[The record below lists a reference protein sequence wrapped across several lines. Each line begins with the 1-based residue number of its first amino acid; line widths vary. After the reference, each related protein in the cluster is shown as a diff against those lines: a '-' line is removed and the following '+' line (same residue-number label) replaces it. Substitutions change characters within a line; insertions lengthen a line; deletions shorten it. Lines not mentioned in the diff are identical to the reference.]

1 LVECGRHLN
10 IELLTLSEIEQV
22 TGQQGNFQV
31 TLRKQPR
38 YVDMDKCIACGLCS
52 QKCPKKVDDEYQEG
66 VGQRKAIYI
75 SYSQT
80 VPLKYVIDKEHCIYF
95 VKGKCKACEKFCPTG
110 AINFDDK
117 EEIVTLNVGSVI
129 LAPGYKPFDPSGL
142 DLYGYEQLPDV
153 VTGLE
158 YERLLSASG
167 PYQGHLMQPSTG
179 REPKKIAWIQC
190 VGSRNKACGNGYCS
204 TVCCMYAVKQS
215 LVTAEH
221 LHGGDVQQTIFFM
234 DLRSHNKEFERY
246 YEGAKAKGVRFIRS
260 RPHSIDPG
268 DKNIGA
274 KIYYM
279 TEDGQ
284 QLKEDFDMVVLSV
297 GLEAPKDALE
307 LAEKFGI
314 ELDQYRFADA
324 PSFAPVSTNRDGV
337 YVCGAFQNPKAIPRS
352 VTEASAAASAA
363 AKNLVQ
369 ARGTLTK
376 EKTYPPERDVAG
388 EEPRVGVFVC
398 SCGINIANTV
408 NVPEVVEYAKTLPFV
423 QFVDNNLFSCSTDTQ
438 VTMAEKIKDQN
449 LNRIVVAACTPRT
462 HEALFQDTLRE
473 AGLNAYMLEMA
484 NIRNQNSWVHQ
495 GNPEAATVKAKDQV
509 RMAVAKAIRNFPLQ
523 RLSVQVS
530 QHALVIGGGLAGMTA
545 ALDLADRNY
554 RTTLVE
560 KSDKLGGNA
569 WNLNKTWKGEDIRA
583 NLQDIIAKVE
593 NHPNIKVLKQAE
605 VKTVDGSVGNFTSD
619 IEAGGATETVNYGIA
634 VLATGAEELK
644 PQEYL
649 YGRDSRIM
657 THLEFDAELRERSAN
672 VAKAGSAVFIQ
683 CVGSREP
690 ERMYCSRVC
699 CTHSVHSAIKLKEIN
714 PDMPVYVLYRDIRTY
729 GEREDLYTKAR
740 ELGVIFIRYDLENKP
755 KVIKDGDNLLV
766 EVFDPI
772 VQLPVRLPAD
782 YLVLAS
788 AIIPRRNENLLELYK
803 FGMNADGFMN
813 EAHPK
818 LRPVDMTVDGLFVAG
833 LCHHPKPIDE
843 AVSQAMAAVS
853 RAGVILAKERMSLD
867 AIKSYATEK
876 CDGCALCV
884 DVCPYMA
891 IKIEEYK
898 DNGQVHRRITTDK
911 ALCKGCGLCAATCPK
926 DGVVVHGFTTDQ
938 LQAQVDE
945 VVAIVEN
952 AA

>member
-1 LVECGRHLN
+1 MVECGRHLN
-10 IELLTLSEIEQV
+10 IELLTLSEIADV

-31 TLRKQPR
+31 TIRKQPR

-52 QKCPKKVDDEYQEG
+52 QKCPKKVSDEYQVG

-95 VKGKCKACEKFCPTG
+95 IKGKCKACEKFCPTG

-117 EEIVTLNVGSVI
+117 EETVTLNVGSVI
-129 LAPGYKPFDPSGL
+129 LAPGYKPFDPSGM
-142 DLYGYEQLPDV
+142 DIYGYHQLPDV

-167 PYQGHLMQPSTG
+167 PYQGHLVQPSTG

-246 YEGAKAKGVRFIRS
+246 FRDAQGKGVRFIRS

-284 QLKEDFDMVVLSV
+284 QLREDFDMVVLSV
-297 GLEAPKDALE
+297 GLEAPQDALE
-307 LAEKFGI
+307 MAGKFGI
-314 ELDQYRFADA
+314 ELDHYRFADA

-337 YVCGAFQNPKAIPRS
+337 YVCGAFQSPKAIPRS

-363 AKNLVQ
+363 AKNLVE
-369 ARGTLTK
+369 ARGSLTK
-376 EKTYPPERDVAG
+376 EKTYPAERDVSG

-423 QFVDNNLFSCSTDTQ
+423 QFVENNLFSCSTDTQ
-438 VTMAEKIKDQN
+438 VTMAEKIKEQN
-449 LNRIVVAACTPRT
+449 LNRIIVAACTPRT

-473 AGLNAYMLEMA
+473 AGLNGYMLEMA

-495 GNPEAATVKAKDQV
+495 QNPESATVKAKDQV
-509 RMAVAKAIRNFPLQ
+509 RMAVAKAICNFPLQ
-523 RLSVQVS
+523 RLSVEVS
-530 QHALVIGGGLAGMTA
+530 QKALVIGGGLAGLTA

-554 RTTLVE
+554 RTVLVE
-560 KSDKLGGNA
+560 KADKLGGNA

-583 NLQDIIAKVE
+583 NLQDLIAKVE
-593 NHPNIKVLKQAE
+593 NHSNIKVLKQGE
-605 VKTVDGSVGNFTSD
+605 VKTVEGSVGNFTSD
-619 IEAGGATETVNYGIA
+619 IEAGGRTETVNYGIA

-649 YGRDSRIM
+649 YGQDSRVL
-657 THLEFDAELRERSAN
+657 THLEFDAELRERAAN

-690 ERMYCSRVC
+690 ERQYCSRVC
-699 CTHSVHSAIKLKEIN
+699 CTHSVHSAIKLKELN
-714 PDMPVYVLYRDIRTY
+714 PDMQVYVLYRDLRTY
-729 GEREDLYTKAR
+729 GKREDLYTKAR
-740 ELGVIFIRYDLENKP
+740 EIGVIFIRFNLQGKP
-755 KVIKDGDNLLV
+755 KVFKEGDDLKV
-766 EVFDPI
+766 EVVDPV
-772 VQLPVRLPAD
+772 VQLPVRLSPD

-788 AIIPRRNENLLELYK
+788 AIVPRSNEKLLELYK
-803 FGMNADGFMN
+803 FGMNSDGFIN

-818 LRPVDMTVDGLFVAG
+818 LRPVDSTVDGLFVAG

-843 AVSQAMAAVS
+843 SVSQAMAAVS

-867 AIKSYATEK
+867 AIKSYATEH

-898 DNGQVHRRITTDK
+898 DNGHAHRRIATDK

-926 DGVVVHGFTTDQ
+926 GGVVVHGFTMEQ

-945 VVAIVEN
+945 VVAIVES

>member
-1 LVECGRHLN
+1 MVECGRHLN

-22 TGQQGNFQV
+22 TGQQGNFQI

-52 QKCPKKVDDEYQEG
+52 QKCPKKVSDEYQMG

-129 LAPGYKPFDPSGL
+129 LAPGYKPFDPSGM
-142 DLYGYEQLPDV
+142 DLYGYDQLPDV

-167 PYQGHLMQPSTG
+167 PYQGHLMQPTTG

-221 LHGGDVQQTIFFM
+221 LHGGVEQTIFFM

-246 YEGAKAKGVRFIRS
+246 FRDAQTKGVRFIRS

-284 QLKEDFDMVVLSV
+284 QIREDFDMVVLSV
-297 GLEAPKDALE
+297 GMEAPKDALE
-307 LAEKFGI
+307 LAEKFGL
-314 ELDQYRFADA
+314 ELGHYRFADT

-337 YVCGAFQNPKAIPRS
+337 YVCGAFQSPKAIPRS

-369 ARGTLTK
+369 SRGTLTK
-376 EKTYPPERDVAG
+376 EKTYPLERDVTG

-423 QFVDNNLFSCSTDTQ
+423 QFVENNLFSCSTDTQ
-438 VTMAEKIKDQN
+438 VMMAEKIKEHN

-495 GNPEAATVKAKDQV
+495 QNPEAASVKAKDQV

-523 RLSVQVS
+523 RLSVDVS
-530 QHALVIGGGLAGMTA
+530 QQALVIGGGLAGLTA
-545 ALDLADRNY
+545 ALDLADRGY
-554 RTTLVE
+554 GTVLVE
-560 KSDKLGGNA
+560 KTGKLGGNA

-583 NLQDIIAKVE
+583 NLQDMIAKVE
-593 NHPNIKVLKQAE
+593 NHPKINILKQAE

-619 IEAGGATETVNYGIA
+619 IEAGGKTETVNYGIA

-644 PQEYL
+644 PQAYTVWP
-649 YGRDSRIM
+649 GQPD
-657 THLEFDAELRERSAN
+657 
-672 VAKAGSAVFIQ
+672 
-683 CVGSREP
+683 
-690 ERMYCSRVC
+690 
-699 CTHSVHSAIKLKEIN
+699 IN
-714 PDMPVYVLYRDIRTY
+714 PP
-729 GEREDLYTKAR
+729 
-740 ELGVIFIRYDLENKP
+740 GV
-755 KVIKDGDNLLV
+755 
-766 EVFDPI
+766 
-772 VQLPVRLPAD
+772 
-782 YLVLAS
+782 
-788 AIIPRRNENLLELYK
+788 
-803 FGMNADGFMN
+803 
-813 EAHPK
+813 
-818 LRPVDMTVDGLFVAG
+818 
-833 LCHHPKPIDE
+833 
-843 AVSQAMAAVS
+843 
-853 RAGVILAKERMSLD
+853 
-867 AIKSYATEK
+867 
-876 CDGCALCV
+876 
-884 DVCPYMA
+884 
-891 IKIEEYK
+891 
-898 DNGQVHRRITTDK
+898 
-911 ALCKGCGLCAATCPK
+911 
-926 DGVVVHGFTTDQ
+926 
-938 LQAQVDE
+938 
-945 VVAIVEN
+945 
-952 AA
+952 